1 MMFVD
6 GRPRGMACARG
17 DCHAP
22 TGNSTGAVIGGQ
34 IPRIPHGPGSLVWAT
49 DQHNQFDRAVEGTP
63 RMSMHTTGRARR
75 YSGWLPFLLALAA
88 IAALATAGVGWV
100 RTIYGAHPGPVTSAP
115 ARNVGTVPST
125 GPTTRTTLALITPD
139 HIEIPKLGVRA
150 PIVDVGTGAAG
161 ELDVPL
167 NPKTVGWWS
176 AGARPGASRGTA
188 ILAGHINYSGVEGAL
203 AHIGSLNPG
212 DTVYVD
218 GRYHGRASRL
228 GFHITGV
235 RTYTKQALP
244 YQQVFD
250 QNSVGRLALV
260 TCGGPFDAATGNYLD
275 NIVAYAV
282 PA

>member
-1 MMFVD
+1 MSVRTA
-6 GRPRGMACARG
+6 GRR
-17 DCHAP
+17 
-22 TGNSTGAVIGGQ
+22 
-34 IPRIPHGPGSLVWAT
+34 
-49 DQHNQFDRAVEGTP
+49 
-63 RMSMHTTGRARR
+63 RR
-75 YSGWLPFLLALAA
+75 YTGWLPFLLALAA

-125 GPTTRTTLALITPD
+125 GPTAMALITPD
-139 HIEIPKLGVRA
+139 QIEIPKLGVRA
-150 PIVDVGTGAAG
+150 PIVDVGTGADG

-218 GRYHGRASRL
+218 GQRNGKASRL

-235 RTYTKQALP
+235 RTYNKQALP
-244 YQQVFD
+244 YQQIFD
-250 QNSVGRLALV
+250 QNSVGRLAIV